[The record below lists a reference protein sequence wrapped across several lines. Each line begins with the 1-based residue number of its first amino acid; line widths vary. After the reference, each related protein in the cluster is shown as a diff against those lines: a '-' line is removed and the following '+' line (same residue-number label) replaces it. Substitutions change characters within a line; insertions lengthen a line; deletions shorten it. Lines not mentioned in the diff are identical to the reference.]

1 MHIIRQE
8 GLVSVL
14 LFSIANFISISELNP
29 GSNHAQLFQSHNHA
43 RPHGSLLKLLS
54 RRKPTSTNLIGKM
67 EPDVG
72 QIFGEISTTAALEG
86 SMISEE
92 NLSVPSFLNI
102 GRQNTECLCSD
113 PSPDAGTVR
122 RSCSATCTTSETH
135 CGRSCARLTTYAA
148 IFSLFSGEQWQWD
161 STVPVS
167 VVITSKYSQVDGK
180 ECKKLESECIVSSA
194 LAEASQLAGAAVAL
208 SAGIAVG
215 AIGLAATSQKQKY
228 FNTSEVEIETDK
240 QNRIKRSLLV
250 ESALKSSIEE
260 QLEVPTFLKMK
271 RQNTECTCE
280 VSIPLWGQQECSTTC
295 LSPEQIC
302 GRFCTRTS
310 VFQAVVHLIS
320 STSAVTTRTFLTID
334 KSDCDK
340 LQVDCIGSSAIV
352 AAAKSGAVS
361 AVVTG
366 ALSAA
371 IAAGAVAF
379 ALAPT
384 PVKTREINQNET
396 EEYYQEQNIPFYGKL
411 IDIRKNR
418 IFSRKRRRSIES
430 QPVGFLKSLIRKL
443 TSWLIVL
450 DGSTQSKKSKS
461 ETLSKSRLNKHENI
475 NDLSAPLVESSI
487 TPSIDD
493 SLDKPKYLNLQ
504 RQSSL
509 SLCSCADPNPS
520 LTTQESAY
528 YGRICSTTCTTVK
541 TLCNGQI
548 CTRTTTFTALF
559 TRFLGLETLDGTSN
573 LISATVTKKFE
584 QIDETS
590 CAILESE
597 CAVSSALAEAR
608 KSGAIAVGA
617 AVALSA
623 GIGIG
628 SIALAMA
635 VGMKSKENNQTEE
648 YQPTPEYYQA
658 RRNKRKIKSTYDLLQ
673 NYVDVTRH
681 HPEELS
687 RSNSKVTLTGWLQQL
702 MNRMFWKPKNNLKH
716 HTRTSTELN
725 ERIELP
731 YIEGSINLEFQQ
743 SPLGFRRQ
751 DAGFTCVSASG
762 DCTTTC
768 LSSEILCGG
777 YCTHTSIFENCV
789 YLNSTQAVNP
799 PPFPSSSPAPSDVD
813 DDGRDIGR
821 SIYVSNEK
829 DCEKQEANCMASAAI
844 VAAGRSGEIAA
855 GVSGALSAGMAI
867 IAAVGKCSPRLCRD
881 DRRVFVGRTGLCH
894 DINDPNECQGG
905 RRLYTTAYGDSI
917 CDCPVGQYP
926 FPNNTLDDCVSLFTQ
941 GPCPDKQVVT
951 ISQGGRLFCGPAEC
965 QSFKSP
971 MQQLVPTEKGDC
983 YALGSQGFCANN
995 SQVLGYDIFKRQ
1007 LHIEQSYRKLP
1018 LKTIE
1023 EVEDLECLLDAANQ
1037 KNREYFKKELI
1048 GNCYR
1053 PFDMSNFKILKLML
1067 DTTISSDLRDKFC
1080 YKRASDKKPHVFRYL
1095 NLYDVIIES
1104 ITSCCGSMTPTE
1116 VENVFINWF
1125 MT

>member
-8 GLVSVL
+8 GIVSVL

-29 GSNHAQLFQSHNHA
+29 GSNHAQLFPSHNHA

-54 RRKPTSTNLIGKM
+54 RRKPTTTNLIGKM

-72 QIFGEISTTAALEG
+72 QIFGEISTTGVLEG
-86 SMISEE
+86 SMIPEE

-102 GRQNTECLCSD
+102 GRQNTECLCFD

-167 VVITSKYSQVDGK
+167 VVITSKYSQVVGK
-180 ECKKLESECIVSSA
+180 ECEKLESECIVSSA

-228 FNTSEVEIETDK
+228 FNTSEVEIDTDK

-260 QLEVPTFLKMK
+260 QLEVPTFLRIK
-271 RQNTECTCE
+271 RQNTKCTCE
-280 VSIPLWGQQECSTTC
+280 VSILLWGQQECSTTC
-295 LSPEQIC
+295 LSSEQIC
-302 GRFCTRTS
+302 GHFCTRTS
-310 VFQAVVHLIS
+310 IFQAVVHLIS
-320 STSAVTTRTFLTID
+320 STSVVTTRTFLTID

-366 ALSAA
+366 AISAA
-371 IAAGAVAF
+371 IAAGAVAL

-396 EEYYQEQNIPFYGKL
+396 EEYYQEQNIHFYGKL
-411 IDIRKNR
+411 IDNGKKR
-418 IFSRKRRRSIES
+418 IFRRKRRRSIES

-443 TSWLIVL
+443 TSWLTVL
-450 DGSTQSKKSKS
+450 GDSTQSKTSKS
-461 ETLSKSRLNKHENI
+461 EKLSKSRLNEHEKI
-475 NDLSAPLVESSI
+475 NALSAPLLESSI
-487 TPSIDD
+487 TPSTDD
-493 SLDKPKYLNLQ
+493 SLDQPKYLNLQ
-504 RQSSL
+504 LQSSL

-520 LTTQESAY
+520 LTAQESAY
-528 YGRICSTTCTTVK
+528 YGRICSTTCTAVK

-559 TRFLGLETLDGTSN
+559 TRLLGLQTLDGTSD

-597 CAVSSALAEAR
+597 CVVSSALAEVR

-635 VGMKSKENNQTEE
+635 VGMKSKEKNQTEE
-648 YQPTPEYYQA
+648 YQPAPEFYQS
-658 RRNKRKIKSTYDLLQ
+658 RRNKIKIKTTYDLLQ
-673 NYVDVTRH
+673 NYVDVKRH
-681 HPEELS
+681 QTHELTDHPEELS
-687 RSNSKVTLTGWLQQL
+687 RSLNSKVTFTQWLQQL
-702 MNRMFWKPKNNLKH
+702 MNRMLWKTKNNVKH

-731 YIEGSINLEFQQ
+731 DIESSINLEFQQ
-743 SPLGFRRQ
+743 SPFGFRRQ
-751 DAGFTCVSASG
+751 DAGYTCVTASG

-768 LSSEILCGG
+768 LSSEMLCGG
-777 YCTHTSIFENCV
+777 YCTRTTIFENCV

-799 PPFPSSSPAPSDVD
+799 PPFPSSSPSPSDVD
-813 DDGRDIGR
+813 DDSRDIGR
-821 SIYVSNEK
+821 SISVSNEK
-829 DCEKQEANCMASAAI
+829 DCEKLEANCMASSAI

-855 GVSGALSAGMAI
+855 GVSGALSAGIAI
-867 IAAVGKCSPRLCRD
+867 IAAVVSLNSNNQQNNNQQNNQNQQNNNNQQS
-881 DRRVFVGRTGLCH
+881 VNNQ
-894 DINDPNECQGG
+894 I
-905 RRLYTTAYGDSI
+905 
-917 CDCPVGQYP
+917 PVNKLP
-926 FPNNTLDDCVSLFTQ
+926 FPITGIDFPKDGCDDNSVRYSDGNCHPVLSS
-941 GPCPDKQVVT
+941 GPCNEINRWVT
-951 ISQGGRLFCGPAEC
+951 IDPISL
-965 QSFKSP
+965 
-971 MQQLVPTEKGDC
+971 
-983 YALGSQGFCANN
+983 
-995 SQVLGYDIFKRQ
+995 QV
-1007 LHIEQSYRKLP
+1007 
-1018 LKTIE
+1018 
-1023 EVEDLECLLDAANQ
+1023 
-1037 KNREYFKKELI
+1037 
-1048 GNCYR
+1048 
-1053 PFDMSNFKILKLML
+1053 
-1067 DTTISSDLRDKFC
+1067 
-1080 YKRASDKKPHVFRYL
+1080 
-1095 NLYDVIIES
+1095 
-1104 ITSCCGSMTPTE
+1104 
-1116 VENVFINWF
+1116 
-1125 MT
+1125 